1 MSSLFRYF
9 QNGFRSQVKDDHAVE
24 LDKIGIDPKQDFA
37 YKEEE
42 IKDDDKG
49 KDEDDEDY
57 EDEDV
62 FVLANSQTE
71 EGEISLE
78 IVYENTKPGQL
89 ERGGENTDVG
99 SPKMVGDGTL
109 AGEVWER
116 MNSQANVT
124 SAAFQDTTLAKVLS
138 EAALSPVEGD
148 KTMLW
153 RKYNDQADA
162 SHFPDTTLCQV
173 LSQAVLSP
181 ETKEKTA
188 PGDQSVLWRKFNNQA
203 DMTNF
208 QDTTLCQ
215 ILDKAVVSP
224 VSKTIDESKK
234 RLSKMGDK
242 TMLKNMWKNVNSEG
256 EVTLMGRIDDVLEN
270 DRKADLPSPLQ
281 SQVICLAGNLKL
293 MCISCKYGNNL
304 DDVFCANVGKSMD

>member
-9 QNGFRSQVKDDHAVE
+9 QNGFRSQVKDNHAVE

-37 YKEEE
+37 DKEEE
-42 IKDDDKG
+42 IKDDD

-78 IVYENTKPGQL
+78 IVYENTKTGQV

-116 MNSQANVT
+116 MNRQANVT

-138 EAALSPVEGD
+138 AAALSPVEGD

-181 ETKEKTA
+181 ENKENTA

-224 VSKTIDESKK
+224 VSKTVDESMK

-256 EVTLMGRIDDVLEN
+256 EVTLMGRIDDVLMEN
-270 DRKADLPSPLQ
+270 DRKTDLPSPLQ
-281 SQVICLAGNLKL
+281 SQVIFLAGNSKS
-293 MCISCKYGNNL
+293 ISWNYGNIF
-304 DDVFCANVGKSMD
+304 DDLFCANVGKSMD

>member
-9 QNGFRSQVKDDHAVE
+9 QNGFRSKVKDDHAVE

-37 YKEEE
+37 DKEEE

-49 KDEDDEDY
+49 KDENKDEDDEEQ

-181 ETKEKTA
+181 ENKENTA
-188 PGDQSVLWRKFNNQA
+188 PGDQSVLWRKFNKQA

-224 VSKTIDESKK
+224 VSKTVDESMK
-234 RLSKMGDK
+234 RLSRMGDK

-270 DRKADLPSPLQ
+270 DRKTDLPSPLQ
-281 SQVICLAGNLKL
+281 SQVIFLAGNSKL
-293 MCISCKYGNNL
+293 M
-304 DDVFCANVGKSMD
+304 

>member
-1 MSSLFRYF
+1 M
-9 QNGFRSQVKDDHAVE
+9 E

-37 YKEEE
+37 DKEEE
-42 IKDDDKG
+42 IKDVDKG
-49 KDEDDEDY
+49 KDEDEDEDDEDY
-57 EDEDV
+57 EDV

-78 IVYENTKPGQL
+78 IVHENTKSGQVD
-89 ERGGENTDVG
+89 RGGENTDVG
-99 SPKMVGDGTL
+99 SPKML
-109 AGEVWER
+109 GEVWER
-116 MNSQANVT
+116 MNRQANVT

-138 EAALSPVEGD
+138 AAALSPVEGD

-162 SHFPDTTLCQV
+162 NNFPDTTLCQV

-181 ETKEKTA
+181 ENKENTA
-188 PGDQSVLWRKFNNQA
+188 PGDQSVLWRKFNKQA

-224 VSKTIDESKK
+224 DNNAVDESK
-234 RLSKMGDK
+234 SKMGDK

-270 DRKADLPSPLQ
+270 DRKTDLPSPLQ
-281 SQVICLAGNLKL
+281 SQVFFLAGNSIFIW
-293 MCISCKYGNNL
+293 ISCNYGKIL
-304 DDVFCANVGKSMD
+304 DDLFCANVGK